1 MRRALRGVTRRA
13 PSAGWRSDIAK
24 RVVDEIPKEEG
35 PTRPFTHADNC
46 KILKADP
53 TDWIEWSELENG
65 HWRAVCQ
72 CGAEDAYE
80 EPADRRARLDPC
92 DPSTFRHAG
101 QCEHLDT
108 SDPALL
114 RAILKVRDGAGGV
127 YRWVECGACDTAWQV
142 PYYAESVG

>member
-1 MRRALRGVTRRA
+1 MFGLK
-13 PSAGWRSDIAK
+13 K
-24 RVVDEIPKEEG
+24 RG

-46 KILKADP
+46 RILKADP
-53 TDWIEWSELENG
+53 TIQIQWSEVETW

-72 CGAEDAYE
+72 CGSEDVYE
-80 EPADRRARLDPC
+80 EPTDRGVRLDPY

-101 QCEHLDT
+101 QCEHRYT

-114 RAILKVRDGAGGV
+114 RIILKVRDGAGGD
-127 YRWVECGACDTAWQV
+127 YHWVTCSGCDCSWQV

>member
-1 MRRALRGVTRRA
+1 MFGLK
-13 PSAGWRSDIAK
+13 K
-24 RVVDEIPKEEG
+24 RG

-53 TDWIEWSELENG
+53 TVQIQWSEVETG

-72 CGAEDAYE
+72 CGSEDVYE
-80 EPADRRARLDPC
+80 EPDRRARLDPF

-101 QCEHLDT
+101 QCEHRST

-114 RAILKVRDGAGGV
+114 RAMLKVRDGAGGG
-127 YRWVECGACDTAWQV
+127 YWWVECGTCECGWQV
-142 PYYAESVG
+142 PHYTEESVG